1 MSHRDELIDKYAL
14 ELEEKCGVTPDRDL
28 LTRVVIGLG
37 PAVYNRDA
45 ATIAASDPAEVAYI
59 KKHFL
64 IGKLGLT
71 DGPDLDAAIEKAFD
85 RYGRD
90 NRHKYR
96 AVVYYLLTRH
106 FGRDAAY
113 P

>member
-1 MSHRDELIDKYAL
+1 MSHRDELIDKYAS
-14 ELEEKCGVTPDRDL
+14 ELSEKCGVTPDRDL

-45 ATIAASDPAEVAYI
+45 SMVAGDDPREVDYI
-59 KKHFL
+59 KTHFL
-64 IGKLGLT
+64 IDKLGLS
-71 DGPDLDAAIEKAFD
+71 DGPDLDAAIDKAIEQ
-85 RYGRD
+85 YGRD

-96 AVVYYLLTRH
+96 AVIYYLLTRH

>member
-1 MSHRDELIDKYAL
+1 MGSRDELVDKYAA
-14 ELEEKCGVTPDRDL
+14 ELEQKCGVTADRDL
-28 LTRVVIGLG
+28 LSRVVIGLG

-45 ATIAASDPAEVAYI
+45 AVIAASDAEEVAYI

-64 IGKLGLT
+64 VRKLGLT

-85 RYGRD
+85 QYGRD

-96 AVVYYLLTRH
+96 AVIYYLLTRH

>member
-1 MSHRDELIDKYAL
+1 MSHRDELIDKYAE
-14 ELEEKCGVTPDRDL
+14 ELHEKCGVTADRDL

-37 PAVYNRDA
+37 PSVYNRDA
-45 ATIAASDPAEVAYI
+45 SVIAASDPEEVAYI

-64 IGKLGLT
+64 IEKLGLT

-85 RYGRD
+85 QYGRD

>member
-1 MSHRDELIDKYAL
+1 MSHRDELVEKYAR
-14 ELEEKCGVTPDRDL
+14 ELEEKCGVTADRDL
-28 LTRVVIGLG
+28 LTRVVVGLG

-45 ATIAASDPAEVAYI
+45 STIAASDPEEVAYI
-59 KKHFL
+59 KTHFL
-64 IGKLGLT
+64 IAKLGLT